1 MVRTCSAALGL
12 TALLR
17 DLGNP
22 TQIQLL
28 TDASAAKG
36 ISQRTG
42 LGKVR
47 HLETS
52 QLWLQDLVL
61 AGRITVKKI
70 STDENLADM
79 LTKHVEAKAIDYHMQ
94 STHSTRTSG
103 KHKLGLTIAD

>member
-12 TALLR
+12 RALLN
-17 DLGNP
+17 DLGHP
-22 TQIQLL
+22 TTINLL

-61 AGRITVKKI
+61 AGRVVVKKVP
-70 STDENLADM
+70 TDKNLADM
-79 LTKHVEAKAIDYHMQ
+79 LTKHVDAKAIDYHMQ
-94 STHSTRTSG
+94 AIHSTRTSG
-103 KHKLGLTIAD
+103 KHKLGLTLN

>member
-12 TALLR
+12 KALLQ
-17 DLGNP
+17 DLGHK
-22 TQIQLL
+22 TQIHLL
-28 TDASAAKG
+28 TDASAAKS

-61 AGRITVKKI
+61 AGRVVVQKVP
-70 STDENLADM
+70 TDQNLADM

-94 STHSTRTSG
+94 ALHSARTFG
-103 KHKLGLTIAD
+103 KHKLGLIIAE